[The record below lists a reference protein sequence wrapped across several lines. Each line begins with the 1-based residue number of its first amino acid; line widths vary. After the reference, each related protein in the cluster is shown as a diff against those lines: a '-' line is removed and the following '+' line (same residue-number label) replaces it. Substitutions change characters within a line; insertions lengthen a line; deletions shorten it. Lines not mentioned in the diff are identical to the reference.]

1 MERKSVVKV
10 SIFGNDYRV
19 SGEADEGFIQRVAD
33 HVDDTMKEIAGG
45 GRHVS
50 PARIAIL
57 AAFNI
62 ASELHQIRE
71 STPGSPAVEDRA
83 AKLLELF
90 DDETLESKGEGS

>member
-1 MERKSVVKV
+1 MVRKSVVKV

-19 SGEADEGFIQRVAD
+19 SGKADEDFILGVAEY
-33 HVDDTMKEIAGG
+33 VDGTMKEIAGS

-62 ASELHQIRE
+62 ASELHQLRE
-71 STPGSPAVEDRA
+71 SAPGLSGVEDRA

-90 DDETLESKGEGS
+90 DDESLESSDESS

>member
-1 MERKSVVKV
+1 MDRKSVVKV

-19 SGEADEGFIQRVAD
+19 SGEADEGFIQGVAD
-33 HVDDTMKEIAGG
+33 HVDGTMKEIAGG
-45 GRHVS
+45 GKHVS

-62 ASELHQIRE
+62 ASELHRLRE
-71 STPGSPAVEDRA
+71 NTPGGGGLEDRA

-90 DDETLESKGEGS
+90 DDESLESASEGS

>member
-1 MERKSVVKV
+1 MERNSVVKV

-19 SGEADEGFIQRVAD
+19 SGKADEAFIQRVAD
-33 HVDDTMKEIAGG
+33 HVDGTMKEIAGG
-45 GRHVS
+45 GRQVS

-62 ASELHQIRE
+62 ASELHQLRE
-71 STPGSPAVEDRA
+71 NSPASPAIEDRA

-90 DDETLESKGEGS
+90 DDDSLDSKGESS